1 MYDDNELMIAYQNG
15 DERALERIFER
26 YRDPLYRF
34 LYRYSR
40 DEQLSIDIV
49 QDTFVTL
56 QTKKRQF
63 DQSKGQLKA
72 YLFQIAYRLMITKLN
87 RRKKWRNILPF
98 LIPLDKQ
105 EVSNVDRLTIQAAI
119 DTLPELQ
126 RAVILLVYYH
136 GLKQDEVANILK
148 IPVGTV
154 KSRLHAA
161 IKGLKERLEEDYD
174 GKGPF

>member
-26 YRDPLYRF
+26 YRDSLYRF
-34 LYRYSR
+34 LYRYSG
-40 DEQLSIDIV
+40 DEQLSVDLV

-56 QTKKRQF
+56 QMKKKQFNYTK
-63 DQSKGQLKA
+63 GHLKA

-87 RRKKWRNILPF
+87 RRKKWRTILPF
-98 LIPLDKQ
+98 LVPLHKQ
-105 EVSNVDRLTIQAAI
+105 EVPIADRLTIQTAI

-126 RAVILLVYYH
+126 RAVILFVYYH
-136 GLKQDEVANILK
+136 DLKQDEVANVLE
-148 IPVGTV
+148 IPLGTV
-154 KSRLHAA
+154 KSRLHKA

-174 GKGPF
+174 GTGPF

>member
-1 MYDDNELMIAYQNG
+1 MIAYQNG
-15 DERALERIFER
+15 DEIALERIFER

-34 LYRYSR
+34 LYRYSK

-56 QTKKRQF
+56 QTKKRHF

-136 GLKQDEVANILK
+136 DLKQDEVANILK

-154 KSRLHAA
+154 KSRLHTA

>member
-1 MYDDNELMIAYQNG
+1 MTAYQNG

-26 YRDPLYRF
+26 YRNSIYRF

-40 DEQLSIDIV
+40 DEQLSIDLV
-49 QDTFVTL
+49 QDTFVAL

-63 DQSKGQLKA
+63 DHTKGQLKA

-87 RRKKWRNILPF
+87 RRKKWNYILPF
-98 LIPLDKQ
+98 LVPVERQ
-105 EVSNVDRLTIQAAI
+105 EVSIADRLTIQAAI

-136 GLKQDEVANILK
+136 DLKQDEVATILM

-154 KSRLHAA
+154 KSRLHKA
-161 IKGLKERLEEDYD
+161 IKNLKQRLEEDYYEAER
-174 GKGPF
+174 F